1 MKVQYQQ
8 GAMMMKGK
16 DGCSM
21 KTQTEEVTAGPLVQ
35 SQNF

>member
-8 GAMMMKGK
+8 GAMMMGAK

-35 SQNF
+35 SQDF